1 MDGEGYDYRLDK
13 LNSWKGIL
21 VILDILVMVLGLAN
35 FGICLWV
42 RFDLD
47 FREFVFEMDW
57 YVIKNKKNF
66 PGKNHS

>member
-1 MDGEGYDYRLDK
+1 MKNVSEEEHVDYQLH
-13 LNSWKGIL
+13 LLANWKGIL
-21 VILDILVMVLGLAN
+21 FILDCFVLVLGLAN

-57 YVIKNKKNF
+57 
-66 PGKNHS
+66 